1 MKRLFRK
8 TQELLNRYS
17 TGRNVLVLFV
27 ITQIIYAF
35 MLLYT
40 IPNVMNHAKGMKLL
54 DMQPAGYSA
63 EYAKSLFDH
72 LEASG
77 REAYLFRQI
86 PVDMIYPLLFAVTY
100 SLLLTFLFKKSFNP
114 SSKIHSLSLIPI
126 VGGLFDY
133 LENIG
138 IINMLSIYPNFSV
151 FLANMTNV
159 FSVLKSIFITLFFV
173 LLVVG
178 VVGLIVKKVTKL
190 KNKKELVP

>member
-1 MKRLFRK
+1 MKKILKK
-8 TQELLNRYS
+8 TQELLNKYS
-17 TGRNVLVLFV
+17 TGRNVLALFV
-27 ITQIIYAF
+27 ITQIIYGF

-54 DMQPAGYSA
+54 DMQPTGYNA
-63 EYAKSLFDH
+63 EYAKNLFDN
-72 LEASG
+72 LGASG

-86 PVDMIYPLLFAVTY
+86 PVDMIYPFLFAVTY

-114 SSKIHSLSLIPI
+114 KSKINGLSLIPI

-133 LENIG
+133 LENVG
-138 IINMLSIYPNFSV
+138 IIIMLSLYPIFSESI
-151 FLANMTNV
+151 ANITNV

-178 VVGLIVKKVTKL
+178 IVGLIAKKVTKL
-190 KNKKELVP
+190 KNKAV

>member
-1 MKRLFRK
+1 MKKLFKK
-8 TQELLNRYS
+8 TQELLNKYS
-17 TGRNVLVLFV
+17 TGRNVLALFV
-27 ITQIIYAF
+27 ITQIIYGF

-40 IPNVMNHAKGMKLL
+40 IPNVMNHANGMKLL
-54 DMQPAGYSA
+54 DMQPTGYNA
-63 EYAKSLFDH
+63 EYAKNLFDN
-72 LEASG
+72 LGAIG

-114 SSKIHSLSLIPI
+114 KSKINGLSLIPI

-133 LENIG
+133 LENVG
-138 IINMLSIYPNFSV
+138 IIIMLSIYPIFSES
-151 FLANMTNV
+151 LANITNV

-178 VVGLIVKKVTKL
+178 IVGLIVKKVIKL
-190 KNKKELVP
+190 KNKAV